1 MVKLFLKTQSFKVS
15 VNCPKDVQQTTTTT
29 AITNKAN
36 KQKTF
41 VQENLLKLRKNSEN
55 LWHLDVLPIPLP
67 TLLSLMVETL
77 FQAGSDRIPSSCRS
91 QSRLLVSPQEG
102 QATSI
107 SHLPQLCVAEAK
119 FQVSV
124 AKKPVTN
131 VVKMLFSN
139 CIDVLSSNPWLDITF
154 QTHFYIYISSISKMV
169 IFFYSKLSVRMAIQ
183 RQMNTQLEVLYI
195 LSSAW

>member
-124 AKKPVTN
+124 AKKSG
-131 VVKMLFSN
+131 FS
-139 CIDVLSSNPWLDITF
+139 CS
-154 QTHFYIYISSISKMV
+154 
-169 IFFYSKLSVRMAIQ
+169 
-183 RQMNTQLEVLYI
+183 TQPHRVEVL
-195 LSSAW
+195 LQVWHTESPAALTVLTTAHL